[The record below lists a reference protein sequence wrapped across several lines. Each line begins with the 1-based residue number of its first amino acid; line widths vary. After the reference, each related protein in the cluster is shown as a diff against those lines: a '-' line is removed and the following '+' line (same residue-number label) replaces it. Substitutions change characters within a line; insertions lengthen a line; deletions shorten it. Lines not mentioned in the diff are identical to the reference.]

1 MASAER
7 PNLHDLLLAAD
18 WCEEYVASDTDD
30 VAEDNA
36 ARLVLVAQ
44 WLRQNAQNQAAAE
57 MAKLLAD
64 RSGRKIT
71 DREVKAA
78 ARAWAEERYPVPNPE
93 SRTR

>member
-1 MASAER
+1 MARAER
-7 PNLHDLLLAAD
+7 PNLQDLLLAAD
-18 WCEEYVASDTDD
+18 WCEEYREDEDA
-30 VAEDNA
+30 DNA

-57 MAKLLAD
+57 MTKVLAD

-71 DREVKAA
+71 SPAVKAA

-93 SRTR
+93 TRTR